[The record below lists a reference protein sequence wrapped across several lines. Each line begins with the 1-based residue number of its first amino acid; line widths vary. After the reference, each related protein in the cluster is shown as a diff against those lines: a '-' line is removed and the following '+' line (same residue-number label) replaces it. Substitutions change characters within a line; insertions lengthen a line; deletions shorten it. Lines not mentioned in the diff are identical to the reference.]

1 VHTLAQLRAGQLRGI
16 TRLDLSCGLTEFP
29 PKIFDLADSL
39 EILNLS
45 DNALTDLPDDF
56 PRLHKLRVIF
66 CSNNRFTH
74 VPEVLGRCPQLT
86 MVGFKANQIHTLSA
100 NALPPALRWLIL
112 TDNQLTSLPD
122 ELGRCTQLQKLMLS
136 GNRLTTLPASMSA
149 CTALELVRI
158 ASNQFRALPEWLLY
172 LPKLSW
178 LAYADNPFCAELE
191 ADVLARQAAQLRHI
205 SWQDLRLK
213 EQLGQGASGVIY
225 RALLNDANND
235 QQEVAVKLFKSAVTS
250 DGLPE
255 CEMAAC
261 MVAGDHPNLI
271 GVTGILSEHPKAS
284 YGLIMRLIDA
294 RFRNLAGPPS
304 LASCTRDIYA
314 EDTRFPFEVALNI
327 AKGIA
332 SAAAHLHSN
341 GILHGDLYAHNIMVT
356 EQGESLLGDFGAASF
371 VDMSDTQTALALQR
385 LEVHAFGCLLEELL
399 ERSDENG
406 ESAKCIESLRTLQ
419 ARCMEQTPSKRPSFL
434 EITEWFNNTG
444 AKSHSTRF

>member
-29 PKIFDLADSL
+29 PEIFDLADSL

-45 DNALTDLPDDF
+45 DNALTNLPDDL

-136 GNRLTTLPASMSA
+136 GNRLTTVPATMSA

-158 ASNQFRALPEWLLY
+158 ASNQFAALPQWLLN
-172 LPKLSW
+172 LPRLSW
-178 LAYADNPFCAELE
+178 LAYADNPFCAQLE
-191 ADVLARQAAQLRHI
+191 ADVLERQAAQLRHI
-205 SWQDLRLK
+205 SWQDLRLQ

-225 RALLNDANND
+225 RALLDNASND
-235 QQEVAVKLFKSAVTS
+235 QQEVAVKLFKGAVTS

-261 MVAGDHPNLI
+261 MAAGDHPNLI
-271 GVTGILSEHPKAS
+271 GVTGILRDHPDAS
-284 YGLIMRLIDA
+284 HGLIMRLIDA

-314 EDTRFPFEVALNI
+314 DDTRFSFKVALNI

-332 SAAAHLHSN
+332 SAAAHLHAN
-341 GILHGDLYAHNIMVT
+341 GILHGDLYAHNILVT
-356 EQGESLLGDFGAASF
+356 EDGESLLGDFGAASF
-371 VDMSDTQTALALQR
+371 IDTSDTQTALGL
-385 LEVHAFGCLLEELL
+385 LHIEVRAFGCLLEELL
-399 ERSDENG
+399 ERCCDSEVKKFG
-406 ESAKCIESLRTLQ
+406 KAQVSALQTRCIDAL
-419 ARCMEQTPSKRPSFL
+419 PSARPSFE
-434 EITEWFNNTG
+434 EILT
-444 AKSHSTRF
+444 ALDSV